1 MIELRISNTA
11 AVHLLVDRIED
22 EFRSRIKTG
31 IYDKKLSLDD
41 LPFSELFELAE
52 IAAFDLVAILPY
64 DALMKETNIN
74 EIVAKAI
81 QSLTVIYQKEKFTAY
96 TPEMAAA
103 LLISLKNIYKIA
115 DKEKLHL
122 KN

>member
-22 EFRSRIKTG
+22 EFQSRIRTG
-31 IYDKKLSLDD
+31 IYSKEMSLDD
-41 LPFSELFELAE
+41 LPFPELFELAE

-74 EIVAKAI
+74 EIVAKAM
-81 QSLTVIYQKEKFTAY
+81 QSLTVIYQKEEFIAY

-103 LLISLKNIYKIA
+103 LLDSLKNIYKIA
-115 DKEKLHL
+115 DKEKLHI